1 MGIGI
6 GYVEGNGKYERNEIM
21 ENITHKFIVLSGKG
35 GVGKSS
41 IAVNLAVWLSMQG
54 KSVGLLDIDIHGPS
68 IPKLLNLEDRKVQI
82 KGKKI
87 KPVLYSDTLKIM
99 SIGFLLQNESDALIW
114 RGPMKHNVIK
124 QFVTDVS
131 WGNLDYLVVD
141 CPPGTGDEPLSI
153 VQLLGKI
160 DGAIIITTPQQLA
173 IVDVKKCLTFCK
185 QLKLPVLGV
194 IENMSGFICPH
205 CNNRIEIFKGDGG
218 KEMARD
224 FNVPFLGSV
233 PIDPA
238 LARACDS
245 GKPFIDFDSQNPT
258 AQAIVSA
265 FEPLLVLGK
274 QIQTGTAFYSTSQNK
289 NPANKEKQNKMRIA
303 IPVTASKLS
312 AHFGHCEE
320 FAMVDVDEQTKEIS
334 NIVKLQPPGHQPGV
348 LPQWLNEQQADI
360 IIAGGMGQRAQ
371 QLFAQNNI
379 KVVIGASDQAPEQ
392 LVKAYLNDTLETGD
406 NICDH

>member
-1 MGIGI
+1 
-6 GYVEGNGKYERNEIM
+6 M
-21 ENITHKFIVLSGKG
+21 ENIAHNFIVLSGKG

-68 IPKLLNLEDRKVQI
+68 IPKLLNLEGRNVQVE
-82 KGKKI
+82 GNKI
-87 KPVLYSDTLKIM
+87 KPILYSDTLKIM

-131 WGNLDYLVVD
+131 WGDLDYLVVD
-141 CPPGTGDEPLSI
+141 CPPGTGDEPLS
-153 VQLLGKI
+153 VAQLLGKI

-173 IVDVKKCLTFCK
+173 VVDVKKCITFCK
-185 QLKLPVLGV
+185 QLNLPVLGV

-205 CNNRIEIFKGDGG
+205 CSNQIDIFKGDGG
-218 KEMARD
+218 KQMARD
-224 FNVPFLGSV
+224 FGVPFLGSI
-233 PIDPA
+233 PIDSN
-238 LARACDS
+238 LADACDS
-245 GKPFIDFDSQNPT
+245 GRPFIDFDSQNPT

-265 FEPLLVLGK
+265 FEPLIGLDK
-274 QIQTGTAFYSTSQNK
+274 QIQTETAFCRTSQSG
-289 NPANKEKQNKMRIA
+289 NPANKEKRNKMRIA
-303 IPVTASKLS
+303 IPVTAGKLS

-320 FAMVDVDEQTKEIS
+320 FAIVDVDEQTKEIS
-334 NIVKLQPPGHQPGV
+334 NIVKLQPPVHQPGL
-348 LPQWLNEQQADI
+348 LPQWLNEQQADV

-379 KVVIGASDQAPEQ
+379 KVLVGASDQAPEQ